1 MRRVVVK
8 VKGLTAY
15 SSSRPLTE
23 EKKKSESHD
32 EFEKR
37 IWPEK
42 AHYNEEDEV
51 YIPGVC
57 FKLALDNTAK
67 LIKEKIKGKGNQTYT
82 GLFTS
87 GVAPMGDMY
96 LGIKK
101 KQLKGI
107 SIFAHADGNRL
118 SGSRVTRFFPYIT
131 EWGGEIEF
139 YLFNDDIP
147 EEVFE
152 RYFKQSGLLGGVG
165 RGRPNTGCPAGN
177 GRYQPLEFKWS
188 EVEEI

>member
-1 MRRVVVK
+1 MRRVIVK
-8 VKGLTAY
+8 VKGLTPY
-15 SSSRPLTE
+15 SSSRPITD
-23 EKKKSESHD
+23 EKEKSETHD
-32 EFEKR
+32 AFEKR
-37 IWPEK
+37 IWREK
-42 AHYNEEDEV
+42 AHYDEDGNV

-87 GVAPMGDMY
+87 GVASMSDMF

-101 KQLKGI
+101 DKLKGI

-118 SGSRVTRFFPYIT
+118 SGSRVTRFFPYVT
-131 EWGGEIEF
+131 DWEGEVEF
-139 YLFNDDIP
+139 CLFNDDIP

-152 RYFKQSGLLGGVG
+152 RYFTQSGLVGGVG

-177 GRYQPLEFKWS
+177 GRYQPVEFKWMK
-188 EVEEI
+188 E